1 MTQPTIQERACA
13 IWTEIW
19 ELADERWPPENVPA
33 AWRVYEHL
41 KEALISAGVSET
53 QAIAFADDF
62 FYSEGT
68 WGDLRLIDNHRRA
81 IDALIV
87 ALLDSELVGLDN
99 E

>member
-1 MTQPTIQERACA
+1 MTQPTIQEKAVA

-19 ELADERWPPENVPA
+19 KLAGERWPPASVPA
-33 AWRVYEHL
+33 AWRVYELL
-41 KEALISAGVSET
+41 KEALIGAGVSKA

-62 FYSEGT
+62 FYSEKA
-68 WGDLRLIDNHRRA
+68 WGDLTLIDNHKLA

-87 ALLDSELVGLDN
+87 ALLDSELVGLGN